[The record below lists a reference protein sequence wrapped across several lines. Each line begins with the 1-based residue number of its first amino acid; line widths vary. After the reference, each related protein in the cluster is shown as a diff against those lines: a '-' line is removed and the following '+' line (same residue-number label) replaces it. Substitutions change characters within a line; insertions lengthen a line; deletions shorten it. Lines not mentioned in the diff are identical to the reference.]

1 MSLTIDTKE
10 NSANIVPGHSIST
23 SSRLLSQLPC
33 IRLTVSKLLP
43 HNSCITICSFFTCG
57 TAQLSPVFIDRLL
70 PARRTITNLAIC
82 IQVLFSLWPSLLY
95 AGITLL
101 QVYLTGYVVSCTV
114 TDLRILL
121 QLVFKLIALHRLP
134 KLQ

>member
-1 MSLTIDTKE
+1 MRLTIDTKE
-10 NSANIVPGHSIST
+10 NSANIVFRHRRGYCLNFHVLD
-23 SSRLLSQLPC
+23 LLYQNCFPT
-33 IRLTVSKLLP
+33 I
-43 HNSCITICSFFTCG
+43 SCITICSFFTCG

-70 PARRTITNLAIC
+70 PVRRTITNLVIC
-82 IQVLFSLWPSLLY
+82 IQVLFSLCPSLFY
-95 AGITLL
+95 VGITLL
-101 QVYLTGYVVSCTV
+101 QVYLTGYVVACTV